1 MHCPKCG
8 FQQDDGPECLR
19 CGVVFARLHTAA
31 VLSSANA
38 QRSERMPDQSKS
50 GLFRRIYR
58 IFRWISLAALIFVI
72 LLILR
77 TSPTPQI
84 EVTPDAAKQAEAKV
98 QKLQTSFRQDEQARV
113 ELNEAELNGWLE
125 ANLALKRPEGSAPAP
140 PQSPEAMISLA
151 KRALATDSINR
162 QELEQARS
170 SVRDVKIQLQED
182 SLSLYAIFD
191 MHGKDLSLELDGR
204 LAVENGYVRL
214 EPTGGKLGSL
224 PLASATLQGVV
235 NRLFNS
241 PENKEKFRL
250 PPYIYDI
257 QIQHGQIVISSR

>member
-8 FQQDDGPECLR
+8 FQQEDGPECLR

-31 VLSSANA
+31 GLSSANA
-38 QRSERMPDQSKS
+38 PRSERMPDQSKS
-50 GLFRRIYR
+50 GPFRRIYR
-58 IFRWISLAALIFVI
+58 VFRWVSLAVLILIFV
-72 LLILR
+72 LILR
-77 TSPTPQI
+77 TSPAPRI
-84 EVTPDAAKQAEAKV
+84 EVTPDAVKQAEAKV
-98 QKLQTSFRQDEQARV
+98 RKLQTSARQGEEARV

-125 ANLALKRPEGSAPAP
+125 ANLALKRPEGSAPTP

-151 KRALATDSINR
+151 KKALASDSINR

-204 LAVENGYVRL
+204 LVVENGYMRL

-224 PLASATLQGVV
+224 PLSNTTLQGVV

-250 PPYIYDI
+250 PPYIHEI